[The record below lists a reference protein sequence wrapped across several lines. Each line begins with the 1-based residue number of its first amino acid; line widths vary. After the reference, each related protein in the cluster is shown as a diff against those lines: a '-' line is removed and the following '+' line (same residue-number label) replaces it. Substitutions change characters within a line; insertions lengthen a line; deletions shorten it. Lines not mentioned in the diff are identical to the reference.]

1 MKAEKTYWYQVK
13 VDGTWQAA
21 QPVKT
26 GNPDDFTFMYVGDPQ
41 IGASAGQTPAEGSAK
56 QTGEIAARNDA
67 YNWNKTLNEA
77 LSQHPE
83 INFLV
88 SPGD

>member
-1 MKAEKTYWYQVK
+1 
-13 VDGTWQAA
+13 
-21 QPVKT
+21 
-26 GNPDDFTFMYVGDPQ
+26 MYVGDPQ
-41 IGASAGQTPAEGSAK
+41 IGASTGQTPAEDSAK

-83 INFLV
+83 INFLGGRATCT
-88 SPGD
+88 PLHIAYRR